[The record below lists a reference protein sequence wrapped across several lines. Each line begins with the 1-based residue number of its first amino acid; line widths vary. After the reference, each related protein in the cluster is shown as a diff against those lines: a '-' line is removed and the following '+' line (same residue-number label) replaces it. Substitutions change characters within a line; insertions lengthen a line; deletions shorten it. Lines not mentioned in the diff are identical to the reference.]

1 MQKTDQA
8 NGSIAQTDRTDQSYF
23 VHEVGNTSPL
33 ETELG
38 QPYLDYRKKWKQATD
53 EKHLFPFPL
62 HIDLELKNA
71 CNLRC
76 TMCFRQIN
84 TERKIGG
91 TMTGYLFDKII
102 DECGAKGLPAINF
115 GLGSEPLLTRDL
127 PQKIETARKKGIID
141 CMFHSNGMLLD
152 KDMTEALLQSGLT
165 KAMFSIDAFSKDTY
179 DQVRI
184 GGDFDTVMRNVTY
197 FIERR
202 NQLGLK
208 LPIVRVS
215 FVRTKLNEHEVDDF
229 LNYWQ
234 ERANYASIQEFVNPS
249 QKLDNNLCPEEH
261 KFSYIPKTFICEQ
274 PWQRLSIDYEGYVY
288 PCCKDYEWVMKMGNV
303 NEQSIEEIWNSDKMN
318 THRKLHLNGQY
329 HKIPTCRKCVESMN
343 YLF

>member
-1 MQKTDQA
+1 MRKTA
-8 NGSIAQTDRTDQSYF
+8 NPYEFDVQTDRTDQSYF
-23 VHEVGNTSPL
+23 VHEVGSMSHL
-33 ETELG
+33 EQELG
-38 QPYLDYRKKWKQATD
+38 KAYLDYREKWKKAT
-53 EKHLFPFPL
+53 EQKYLLPFPL
-62 HIDLELKNA
+62 HIDIELKNA

-76 TMCFRQIN
+76 AMCFRQIN
-84 TERKIGG
+84 TDRKIGG
-91 TMTGYLFDKII
+91 TMSDELFAKII

-115 GLGSEPLLTRDL
+115 GLGSEPLLSKDL
-127 PQKIETARKKGIID
+127 PEKIKTANQKGIID

-152 KDMTEALLQSGLT
+152 KEMTEKLLHSGLS
-165 KAMFSIDAFSKDTY
+165 KAMFSIDAFSKETY
-179 DQVRI
+179 DKVRI
-184 GGDFDTVMRNVTY
+184 GGDFDTVMKNVTY

-215 FVRTKLNEHEVDDF
+215 FVRTKLNEYEVDDF
-229 LNYWQ
+229 LSYWQ
-234 ERANYASIQEFVNPS
+234 GKADYASIQEFVNPS
-249 QKLDNNLCPEEH
+249 QKLDSGLCPDEH
-261 KFSYIPKTFICEQ
+261 KFSYVPKKFVCEQ

-303 NEQSIEEIWNSDKMN
+303 NEQPIEEIWNSTKMN
-318 THRKLHLNGQY
+318 NHRKLHLNGQY